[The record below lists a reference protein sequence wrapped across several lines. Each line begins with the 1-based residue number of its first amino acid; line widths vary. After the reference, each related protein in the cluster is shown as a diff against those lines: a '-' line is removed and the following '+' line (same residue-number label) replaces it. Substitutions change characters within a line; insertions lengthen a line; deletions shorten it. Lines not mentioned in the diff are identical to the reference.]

1 MVSVVKTDK
10 IEIIF
15 SKKSFLLSSAS
26 KLMTNRIL
34 FGGRF
39 DRPRSG
45 HAPY

>member
-1 MVSVVKTDK
+1 MVLAVKIGK

-15 SKKSFLLSSAS
+15 SKKSLLLSSAS
-26 KLMTNRIL
+26 KLMTNRLL

-45 HAPY
+45 QPPY